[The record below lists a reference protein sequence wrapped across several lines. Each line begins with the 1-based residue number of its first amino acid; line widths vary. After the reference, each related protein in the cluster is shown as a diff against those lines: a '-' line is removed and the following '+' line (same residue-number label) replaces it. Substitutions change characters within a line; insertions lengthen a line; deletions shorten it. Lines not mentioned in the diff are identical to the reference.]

1 MSRLKTGQKK
11 KGFRVSGNGEERG
24 VEVVAEF
31 RQRRPVDKSA
41 QDLRTVIKTENR
53 LCCREWRRV
62 PAGRQ
67 QGWSKEEGQEL
78 RGGEEES
85 ATIRLRMT
93 AHHVHFHKSTAK
105 N

>member
-1 MSRLKTGQKK
+1 M
-11 KGFRVSGNGEERG
+11 
-24 VEVVAEF
+24 VAEF
-31 RQRRPVDKSA
+31 RQREPVDEIA
-41 QDLRTVIKTENR
+41 QDLRTVVKTGNR
-53 LCCREWRRV
+53 LCRREWRRV

-67 QGWSKEEGQEL
+67 QGLSKEGGQEL

-85 ATIRLRMT
+85 ATIRLRMA